1 MKKNF
6 FRALVMF
13 MTIGSTLLFTA
24 CGDDNNDEPT
34 PPTPPTPDYKY
45 SEVTV
50 NYSLDLSEDYYNL
63 WDIQVTY
70 TTYGGEIKTEIVD
83 RDWVMEYT
91 YNQGDDMPG
100 EFVFNVVGV
109 AKNPL
114 PEPVKDKIYHFA
126 RSTQFS
132 AIGKTVA
139 GGTTLLGGTNSAIS
153 SSFEARGDK
162 LSDRLT
168 KGIKIT
174 EGKYTISK

>member
-1 MKKNF
+1 
-6 FRALVMF
+6 MF

-24 CGDDNNDEPT
+24 CGDDNDNDEPT
-34 PPTPPTPDYKY
+34 PPTPESKY

-50 NYSLDLSEDYYNL
+50 KYSLGLSGDYYNL

-70 TTYGGEIKTEIVD
+70 TTYGGEIKTETVD

-91 YNQGDDMPG
+91 YTPGVEMPG

-114 PEPVKDKIYHFA
+114 PEPVADKTYHFA
-126 RSTQFS
+126 KSTQFS
-132 AIGKTVA
+132 AIGKTVS
-139 GGTTLLGGTNSAIS
+139 GETTLLGGSKSANT
-153 SSFEARGDK
+153 SSFDARGDK
-162 LSDRLT
+162 LEDRLT

-174 EGKYTISK
+174 EGKYTVSK